1 MAVLDLPDLDGV
13 RLEHRATVD
22 ELLPRLDAVTWVV
35 DPEKYD
41 DERLHAY
48 LRARAAHAARMRF
61 VLNKIDRV
69 AEHDRER
76 IADDLRRRLAASG
89 IADPSVAVVSART
102 GEGIPELRDA
112 LNAG

>member
-1 MAVLDLPDLDGV
+1 M
-13 RLEHRATVD
+13 
-22 ELLPRLDAVTWVV
+22 TWVV

-112 LNAG
+112 LNAQADAKES